1 MALKSFRGGVRPAGG
16 KELTR
21 GKPIQFYLPKGD
33 LVFPLSQH
41 TGKPAIPVVK
51 KGEAVLAGQIIA
63 RADGYHSANIISS
76 ASGKVKAI
84 EARMT
89 TAGVVDQCIVIENDG
104 LVTLAEGVGTPC
116 DYTELSDREIIQK
129 IMDAGVIGLGQ
140 GITGTPTHVKLTPE
154 HPEEI
159 DYFIANGSECEPYIT
174 CDEQLMAEKPEWVVG
189 GLKIALRLFPEA
201 MGIIAIEED
210 KTEAI
215 EAISREVKGNG
226 RIQVMPLKAKYP
238 QGSERNLVHAVTGR
252 KMASDDTPENLG
264 CVINNVTT
272 LAAVYHAV
280 CMNEPL
286 MEKGFTVTG
295 DAVANPGNFMVKLGT
310 NLSELLEAAGGLKAE
325 PKKVI
330 IGGPMMGMAITNL
343 DRPVAK
349 PYNALICLTEDPVE
363 KADGQL
369 THCIRCGR
377 CARACPV
384 GLVPQM
390 LAFYAERKDY
400 DQYIKLHGLDC
411 LGCGS
416 CTYICPAK
424 RPLMQLFKM
433 TKGVIEHNEA
443 HEAAK
448 AAQKEKEV
456 VEV

>member
-1 MALKSFRGGVRPAGG
+1 MALKSFRGGVRPAAG

-21 GKPIQFYLPKGD
+21 GKPLRFYLPKGD

-41 TGKPAIPVVK
+41 TGKSAIPVVK
-51 KGEAVLAGQIIA
+51 KGDAVLAGQIIA
-63 RADGYHSANIISS
+63 KADGFHSANIISS

-84 EARMT
+84 ESRMT

-104 LVTLAEGVGTPC
+104 QFTLAEGVGVPC
-116 DYTELSDREIIQK
+116 DGEKLKNEEIIQK

-140 GITGTPTHVKLTPE
+140 GLTGTPTHVKFSYP
-154 HPEEI
+154 HPEDI
-159 DYFIANGSECEPYIT
+159 DYIIANGSECEPYIT

-189 GLKIALRLFPEA
+189 GLRIALRLFPQA
-201 MGIIAIEED
+201 KGIIAIEAD
-210 KTEAI
+210 KTGAI
-215 EAISREVKGNG
+215 EAISREVSGDS
-226 RIQVMPLKAKYP
+226 RLEVMPLKVKYP

-264 CVINNVTT
+264 CIVSNVTT

-280 CMNEPL
+280 CLNEPL

-295 DAVANPGNFMVKLGT
+295 DAVADPGNFMVKLGT
-310 NLSELLEAAGGLKAE
+310 NLSELLEAAGGLKQE

-330 IGGPMMGMAITNL
+330 IGGPMMGMAITSL

-363 KADGQL
+363 KADGQM
-369 THCIRCGR
+369 TNCIRCGR

-400 DQYIKLHGLDC
+400 DRYVKLHGLDC
-411 LGCGS
+411 LGCGT

-433 TKGVIEHNEA
+433 TKGVIEHNQAPQVE
-443 HEAAK
+443 E
-448 AAQKEKEV
+448 EKEA

>member
-1 MALKSFRGGVRPAGG
+1 M
-16 KELTR
+16 
-21 GKPIQFYLPKGD
+21 
-33 LVFPLSQH
+33 
-41 TGKPAIPVVK
+41 
-51 KGEAVLAGQIIA
+51 
-63 RADGYHSANIISS
+63 
-76 ASGKVKAI
+76 
-84 EARMT
+84 
-89 TAGVVDQCIVIENDG
+89 
-104 LVTLAEGVGTPC
+104 
-116 DYTELSDREIIQK
+116 
-129 IMDAGVIGLGQ
+129 
-140 GITGTPTHVKLTPE
+140 
-154 HPEEI
+154 
-159 DYFIANGSECEPYIT
+159 
-174 CDEQLMAEKPEWVVG
+174 
-189 GLKIALRLFPEA
+189 
-201 MGIIAIEED
+201 
-210 KTEAI
+210 
-215 EAISREVKGNG
+215 
-226 RIQVMPLKAKYP
+226 
-238 QGSERNLVHAVTGR
+238 
-252 KMASDDTPENLG
+252 G

-400 DQYIKLHGLDC
+400 DRYIKLHGLDC
-411 LGCGS
+411 LGCGA

-424 RPLMQLFKM
+424 RPLMQLFKL
-433 TKGVIEHNEA
+433 TKGTIAHNEA
-443 HEAAK
+443 VQAAKNAEKEAAT
-448 AAQKEKEV
+448 V
-456 VEV
+456 